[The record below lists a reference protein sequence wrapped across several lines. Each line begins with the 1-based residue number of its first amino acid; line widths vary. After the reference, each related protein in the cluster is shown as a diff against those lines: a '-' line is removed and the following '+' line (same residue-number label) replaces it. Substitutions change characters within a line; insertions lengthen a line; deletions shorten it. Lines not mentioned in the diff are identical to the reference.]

1 MDAKEYLSQARYI
14 DVRINSKIHQL
25 HELNDL
31 ATKATSVITGMPYSS
46 NGNKARMANTVAKI
60 VDLQTEIN
68 HDIDTL
74 VDLKESIRARIE
86 NLPTRDLQSVIE
98 MRYCDL
104 MSWPQ
109 ISVDLGLSLPT
120 VYRLHDQALAAI
132 EKELN
137 PG

>member
-1 MDAKEYLSQARYI
+1 
-14 DVRINSKIHQL
+14 
-25 HELNDL
+25 
-31 ATKATSVITGMPYSS
+31 MPYCP

-60 VDLQTEIN
+60 VDLQAEIN
-68 HDIDTL
+68 LDIDTL

-86 NLPTRDLQSVIE
+86 NLPTRDLQSVIY

-137 PG
+137 P